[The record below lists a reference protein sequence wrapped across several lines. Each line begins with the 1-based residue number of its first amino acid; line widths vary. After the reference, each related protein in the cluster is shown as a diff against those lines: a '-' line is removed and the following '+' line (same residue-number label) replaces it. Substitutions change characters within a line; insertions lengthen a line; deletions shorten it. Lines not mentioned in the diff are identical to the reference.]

1 MLIDTN
7 LKASIV
13 PIIMGGGSGSRLWP
27 LSRAEHPK
35 QYHTLHGP
43 HTLFQTTVRR
53 FQGARFEKP
62 LVLINAR
69 HRDVTM
75 TQMREIGVEPG
86 KLVLEPSARNTAPA
100 LAVASLVTAGLHP
113 DMLMLAVPAD
123 HIVREPHRLLEAIE
137 RAIPA
142 ALEGRLVTFGIEPSG
157 PETGYGYIARG
168 EERGTGVY
176 EVASFVEKPQQ
187 ARAEEMLSEGGHYW
201 NAGIFL
207 FSPRAMIEEFE
218 QHAPEVLNVARASI
232 PLASI
237 DTVPLELD
245 DTHYAGAPDIS
256 IDYAVMERSDR
267 VVVVPTDPGWNDVG
281 AWSALWDLA
290 DKDDGG
296 NAVVGDAMLRDT
308 KNSFVMSRGDRLVA
322 VHGLDDV
329 VVVDTEDAVLV
340 TSRHKVQGIKDIVTS
355 LLSSARV
362 EASTPKKVDRPWGS
376 YQGIALGGGY
386 QVKHITVKPG
396 GRLSLQYHHHR
407 SEHWTV
413 VSGTAEV
420 TIGNEVKFVQPNE
433 SVYVPLGV
441 MHRMEN
447 PGKVDLHLIE
457 VQCGDYVGEDDI
469 VRVEDIYGR
478 VKLG

>member
-1 MLIDTN
+1 
-7 LKASIV
+7 
-13 PIIMGGGSGSRLWP
+13 
-27 LSRAEHPK
+27 
-35 QYHTLHGP
+35 
-43 HTLFQTTVRR
+43 
-53 FQGARFEKP
+53 
-62 LVLINAR
+62 
-69 HRDVTM
+69 
-75 TQMREIGVEPG
+75 
-86 KLVLEPSARNTAPA
+86 
-100 LAVASLVTAGLHP
+100 
-113 DMLMLAVPAD
+113 MLAVPAD

-168 EERGTGVY
+168 EERGTGIY
-176 EVASFVEKPQQ
+176 EVASFVEKPHQ

-245 DTHYAGAPDIS
+245 DAHYADAPDIS

>member
-35 QYHTLHGP
+35 QYHALYGTD
-43 HTLFQTTVRR
+43 TLFQTTVRR
-53 FQGARFEKP
+53 FQGKRFEKP

-69 HRDVTM
+69 HHEVTA
-75 TQMREIGVEPG
+75 TQLREIGVPAG
-86 KLVLEPSARNTAPA
+86 KIVLEPSARNTAPA
-100 LAVASLVTAGLHP
+100 LAVASLVAAGSYP
-113 DMLMLAVPAD
+113 DTLALAVPSD
-123 HIVREPHRLLEAIE
+123 HIVREPQKLLEAIE

-142 ALEGRLVTFGIEPSG
+142 ALDGKIVTFGIEPAA

-168 EERGTGVY
+168 ADVSSGVY
-176 EVASFVEKPQQ
+176 EVASFVEKPDR
-187 ARAEEMLSEGGHYW
+187 ARAETMLAGGDHYW

-218 QHAPEVLNVARASI
+218 KHAPEVLEAAKAAI
-232 PLASI
+232 PLASV
-237 DTVPLELD
+237 DTLALELD
-245 DTHYAGAPDIS
+245 GKAYAEAPEIS

-290 DKDDGG
+290 AKDEGG
-296 NAVVGDAMLRDT
+296 NAVVGDAMLTAT
-308 KNSFVMSRGDRLVA
+308 KDSFVMSKGGRLVA

-340 TSRHKVQGIKDIVTS
+340 SSRHEVQGIKGIVAS
-355 LLSSARV
+355 LLSSARA
-362 EASTPKKVDRPWGS
+362 EASTPKKVERPWGS
-376 YQGIALGGGY
+376 YQSIALGGGY

-441 MHRMEN
+441 MHRMAN

-457 VQCGDYVGEDDI
+457 VQCGNYVGEDDI

-478 VKLG
+478 VRAV